1 MHLLSAF
8 LWLGSLG
15 GCNRIEV
22 AESWQIDRMR
32 VLAVAAEPA
41 EPQPGETVTFR
52 SLIVSPDKPVDCSIW
67 LACDTDGGYGC
78 GLSGAAGATG
88 SGTGDTGAAG
98 ASFVGIDPL
107 TPLVWT
113 VPEEFLA
120 EQTEAE
126 RLEGRSAL
134 VTVLSVAECD
144 GLLEGDIAEAEAL
157 LEGSPDEVEI
167 AYKRLP
173 VSLAPTPNHNPE
185 VIGVRVDG
193 VEVAPGVRVELEAA
207 ATYRVEPV
215 LAEGAV
221 ETYAYRTEAGE
232 DEQRVEEPYFLW
244 YAQEGS
250 YDQTGTLYPQTEVE
264 YTTPAEPASPEQSIW
279 VVVRDRRGGMG
290 WLEVP
295 IRFR

>member
-1 MHLLSAF
+1 MY
-8 LWLGSLG
+8 LWLGFLG
-15 GCNRIEV
+15 GCNGIDV

-32 VLAVAAEPA
+32 VLAVAADPA
-41 EPQPGETVTFR
+41 EPQPGDTVTFR

-78 GLSGAAGATG
+78 GLDGVSSATG

-98 ASFVGIDPL
+98 SSFVGIDPL
-107 TPLVWT
+107 TPLAWT
-113 VPEEFLA
+113 VPEDFLA
-120 EQTEAE
+120 DQTEEE

-134 VTVLSVAECD
+134 VTVLSVADCD
-144 GLLEGDIAEAEAL
+144 GLLEGDIAEAESI
-157 LEGSPDEVEI
+157 LEGSPDDVEI

-173 VSLAPTPNHNPE
+173 VSLARTANHNPE

-193 VEVAPGVRVELEAA
+193 VNVAPGVRVELEAA
-207 ATYRVEPV
+207 QTYWVEPV

-221 ETYAYRTEAGE
+221 ETYTYLTEAGL
-232 DEQRVEEPYFLW
+232 DEERVEEPYFLW

-264 YTTPAEPASPEQSIW
+264 YTTPTEPSLSEQSIW